1 MVSSTRLSGRG
12 IRERE
17 ADSLPYGGDEAL
29 RLCPWGAEIRPC
41 TGARS
46 FAVRS
51 NDRGSGNG
59 KDDYSGKRFESFLRI
74 SRKRYNS
81 YLTNRKT
88 YAILQTVRDS

>member
-1 MVSSTRLSGRG
+1 MSSTRLSGRG

-17 ADSLPYGGDEAL
+17 ADSLPYGGDEAP
-29 RLCPWGAEIRPC
+29 RMCPWGAEIRPC
-41 TGARS
+41 AGDGILRYGQD
-46 FAVRS
+46 
-51 NDRGSGNG
+51 DRGSGNG

-88 YAILQTVRDS
+88 YAILQTIRDS